1 LLIQAI
7 AVGVTLVY
15 SFVVSLILYKIV
27 DFIMKARVPEKE
39 ENLGLDLT
47 QHHENAYTMIE

>member
-7 AVGVTLVY
+7 AVGVTIAY
-15 SFVVSLILYKIV
+15 SFVGSLILYKIV
-27 DFIMKARVPEKE
+27 DVLMRARVSEKD